1 MNLRGLFPNY
11 YIHVS
16 VSDLY
21 MDVDIGNE
29 AAQFHFWEYINR
41 ILYVCSCAI
50 SEKIILFIITHT
62 IPKSS
67 HRQESARIIFRYKC

>member
-1 MNLRGLFPNY
+1 MNLRGLVHNY

-16 VSDLY
+16 ESDLY

-41 ILYVCSCAI
+41 ILFAVWYSYIV
-50 SEKIILFIITHT
+50 
-62 IPKSS
+62 
-67 HRQESARIIFRYKC
+67 QELCHF